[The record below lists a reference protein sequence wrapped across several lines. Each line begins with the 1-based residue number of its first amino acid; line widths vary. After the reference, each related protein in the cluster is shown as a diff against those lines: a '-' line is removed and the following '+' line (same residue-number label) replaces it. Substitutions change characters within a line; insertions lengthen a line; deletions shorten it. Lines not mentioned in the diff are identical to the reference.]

1 VPADI
6 SCLARKADKNMNAR
20 KAVKRFFA
28 YRQSARKTFKK
39 SGSRFVIKTI
49 KPRAVGK
56 KSRILQI
63 APAITGPAGL
73 ETISGSHGFGGDS
86 RTLQCG

>member
-39 SGSRFVIKTI
+39 SGSRFSIKNVQQ
-49 KPRAVGK
+49 PVGK
-56 KSRILQI
+56 TKAERDRM
-63 APAITGPAGL
+63 PPC
-73 ETISGSHGFGGDS
+73 SGG
-86 RTLQCG
+86 